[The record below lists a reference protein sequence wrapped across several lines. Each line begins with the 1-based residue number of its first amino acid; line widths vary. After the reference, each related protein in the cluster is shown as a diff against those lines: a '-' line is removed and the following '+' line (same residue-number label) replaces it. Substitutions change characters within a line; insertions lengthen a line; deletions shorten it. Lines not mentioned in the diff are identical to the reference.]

1 MTHWFATENSEKSK
15 NNFDKEVCAHIFQIG
30 DKVLTSNVFYMIK
43 YPKLTPY
50 FKGPGEIIDI
60 NAKVKIGNKIKVL
73 NIYKFNLFLQEQKS
87 ETLEF

>member
-1 MTHWFATENSEKSK
+1 
-15 NNFDKEVCAHIFQIG
+15 
-30 DKVLTSNVFYMIK
+30 MIK
-43 YPKLTPY
+43 YPKLTPS
-50 FKGPGEIIDI
+50 FKGPGKIIDI